1 MKESILKSKSFD
13 FAISIVNI
21 YKYLVEEKKEY
32 VMSKQILRCGTSI
45 GANISEG
52 VYSESKFDFIHKY
65 AIAQKEENETKY
77 WLELLM
83 KTNYLTEEQYKTLNN
98 SLVELL
104 KMTTASIKTAK
115 QSLITNH

>member
-1 MKESILKSKSFD
+1 MRESILRNKSFD

-32 VMSKQILRCGTSI
+32 VMSKQLLRSGTSI

-52 VYSESKFDFIHKY
+52 AYSESKYDFIHKY
-65 AIAQKEENETKY
+65 SNAQKEENETKY

-83 KTNYLTEEQYKTLNN
+83 NTNYLIEEQYKTLNN
-98 SLVELL
+98 NLVELL
-104 KMTTASIKTAK
+104 RMTTSSIKTAK